1 MTQPNR
7 RHTDPPTGMSLTAHF
22 EGRVASIETTV
33 QNQGRLLQDFV
44 QETRKSTG
52 ELFDGLNRLS
62 DTISAQRSTNWQQ
75 LGVMLSLAS
84 AVGGFIYMA
93 FVAPLQEGQRRDQAA
108 MEKAQD
114 AQLQLL
120 ERIHQNE
127 LEIRVH
133 EALDKGRTP

>member
-1 MTQPNR
+1 MASLETQ
-7 RHTDPPTGMSLTAHF
+7 
-22 EGRVASIETTV
+22 V
-33 QNQGRLLQDFV
+33 QNQGRVVEDFIR
-44 QETRKSTG
+44 ETRKSTG

-62 DTISAQRSTNWQQ
+62 DAINGQKATNWQQ

-93 FVAPLQEGQRRDQAA
+93 FVAPLQAGQRKAQEDL
-108 MEKAQD
+108 EKAHA

>member
-1 MTQPNR
+1 MTQLNR
-7 RHTDPPTGMSLTAHF
+7 RQTDPPTGMSLTAHF
-22 EGRVASIETTV
+22 EGRVASMETTV

-62 DTISAQRSTNWQQ
+62 DSISAQRSTNWQQ

-93 FVAPLQEGQRRDQAA
+93 FVAPLQEGQRKAQEDLERAQAA
-108 MEKAQD
+108 QI
-114 AQLQLL
+114 QLL
-120 ERIHQNE
+120 ERVHQNE

-133 EALDKGRTP
+133 VAREEVKP